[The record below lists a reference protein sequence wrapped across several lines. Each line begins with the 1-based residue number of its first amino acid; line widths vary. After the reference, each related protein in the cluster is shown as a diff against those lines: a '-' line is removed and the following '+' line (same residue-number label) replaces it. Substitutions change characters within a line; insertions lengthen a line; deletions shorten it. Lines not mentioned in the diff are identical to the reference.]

1 MGFDGVFL
9 PWVRAP
15 RGIGGVGIVGSLQL
29 CNLWKGMPTFLFEN
43 SQHLM
48 KWSHPGRSVHW
59 LWRVGCSVAR
69 KTGPCPLSLTGSF
82 EEMEEDCLKK
92 KNWERWP
99 LTLLQSQTSSLP
111 ILRTK
116 VLLYSLSFFKIA
128 FCKVGTGTDCH
139 NTIET
144 CFFRSP
150 RRLQVFS
157 WDHDGHPSLP
167 GPPPRPALLYCLY
180 RCVCV
185 CVRVSLLFSLWVLE
199 IVPNCALSLVAG

>member
-1 MGFDGVFL
+1 MKPSRQKCPLTVKSGVFCCKKDRSL
-9 PWVRAP
+9 PFVTNGQFWGNG
-15 RGIGGVGIVGSLQL
+15 RG
-29 CNLWKGMPTFLFEN
+29 LF
-43 SQHLM
+43 
-48 KWSHPGRSVHW
+48 
-59 LWRVGCSVAR
+59 
-69 KTGPCPLSLTGSF
+69 
-82 EEMEEDCLKK
+82 KK

-111 ILRTK
+111 LLCTK

-128 FCKVGTGTDCH
+128 FCKVGTGTDYH

-150 RRLQVFS
+150 RRLQVFF

-167 GPPPRPALLYCLY
+167 GLPPPALLYCLY

-185 CVRVSLLFSLWVLE
+185 CVCIRVSLLFSLWVLE
-199 IVPNCALSLVAG
+199 IIPNCALSLVAG